1 MDSVEVVLAM
11 VLAVVASGYLVRVL
25 PFSLP
30 LPLAQ
35 IALVF
40 RHSVALDPEIFFLLF
55 LPPLLFLDGW
65 RIPKGGPLRDKAV
78 ILELALSLVVFTVVG
93 AGFLIHWLI
102 PTMPTPVAFAL
113 AAIVSVRQVESP
125 LTSARNYP

>member
-25 PFSLP
+25 SFSLP

-35 IALVF
+35 IALGALIAEVF
-40 RHSVALDPEIFFLLF
+40 RHSVVLDSEIFFLLF

-65 RIPKGGPLRDKAV
+65 RIPKGGPFRDKAV
-78 ILELALSLVVFTVVG
+78 ILELALGLVVFTVVG
-93 AGFLIHWLI
+93 VRRCNC
-102 PTMPTPVAFAL
+102 MPLRRP
-113 AAIVSVRQVESP
+113 SVRCV
-125 LTSARNYP
+125 